1 MKILFASTT
10 EPAARWLPELGR
22 ALPSDLITLEAA
34 EDVDVALVANPAR
47 DTFRTLPNLKFVQSL
62 WMGVDHLLADASLPR
77 GVPVARLLDPGMIA
91 AMRETVLAHVLDWH
105 RMHFR
110 YRDLQAAGRW
120 QQLPQVMA
128 SERTIAML
136 GLGTLGSVAAQALA
150 TLGFQVLGWSRR
162 PRALPGVQCI
172 TELPLVLERSDLV
185 ICMLPLTKA
194 TRGILNARTFEL
206 MPEGACLI
214 NVARGEHVVENDLRE
229 ALDSGWITHAYL
241 DVFEKEPLHES
252 HPFWKHPR
260 VTLTPHVAALTEP
273 RTAIPE
279 IVANIERLRRAEP
292 LEGLVDVEAGY

>member
-1 MKILFASTT
+1 VKILFASTT
-10 EPAARWLPELGR
+10 EPASRWVPELER
-22 ALPSDLITLEAA
+22 ALPNDRITLEPSN
-34 EDVDVALVANPAR
+34 EVEVALVANPPAG
-47 DTFRTLPNLKFVQSL
+47 TFRELSKLKLVQSL
-62 WMGVDHLLADASLPR
+62 WMGVDNLVADPLLPP
-77 GVPVARLLDPGMIA
+77 GVPVARLLDPGMVA
-91 AMRETVLAHVLDWH
+91 AMTETVLAHVLDWH
-105 RMHFR
+105 RLHFR
-110 YRDLQAAGRW
+110 YREQQAASLW
-120 QQLPQVMA
+120 QQLPQIMA
-128 SERTIAML
+128 GERTIAIL
-136 GLGTLGSVAAQALA
+136 GLGALGSVAAQALA

-162 PRALPGVQCI
+162 PRALPRVQCM

-185 ICMLPLTKA
+185 ICMLPLTRS

-229 ALDSGWITHAYL
+229 ALESGWITHAYL

-252 HPFWKHPR
+252 HPFWRHPR

-279 IVANIERLRRAEP
+279 IVVNIERLRRAEP

>member
-1 MKILFASTT
+1 MQILFASTS
-10 EPAARWLPELGR
+10 EPASRWVPELER
-22 ALPSDLITLEAA
+22 ALPEDRVTLEPGG
-34 EDVDVALVANPAR
+34 DVDVALVANPPAG
-47 DTFRTLPNLKFVQSL
+47 TFRKLSRLKLVQSL
-62 WMGVDHLLADASLPR
+62 WMGVDNLVADPSLPR

-105 RMHFR
+105 RLHFR
-110 YRDLQAAGRW
+110 YRDLQAEGKWR
-120 QQLPQVMA
+120 QLPQIMA
-128 SERTIAML
+128 RERTIAML
-136 GLGTLGSVAAQALA
+136 GLGALGSAAAQALSA
-150 TLGFQVLGWSRR
+150 LGFQVLGWSRR

-172 TELPLVLERSDLV
+172 TELPLVLERGDLV

-241 DVFEKEPLHES
+241 DVFQNEPLPEG

-279 IVANIERLRRAEP
+279 IVANIERLRRDEP